1 MQLSILG
8 NHRKTFNKTM
18 KNQGGNRNRSN
29 FSTNLFGRNRNITR
43 LEINVLVLIYILT
56 FDDIQSL
63 YLYNYIII
71 YNYI

>member
-1 MQLSILG
+1 MQFSILG

-71 YNYI
+71 YSYN